1 MKEQYIYIS
10 KHEDMIKMGGGGVP
24 SFMVPNIQHSAV
36 LNICKVVV

>member
-10 KHEDMIKMGGGGVP
+10 KHEDMIKMGGGVP